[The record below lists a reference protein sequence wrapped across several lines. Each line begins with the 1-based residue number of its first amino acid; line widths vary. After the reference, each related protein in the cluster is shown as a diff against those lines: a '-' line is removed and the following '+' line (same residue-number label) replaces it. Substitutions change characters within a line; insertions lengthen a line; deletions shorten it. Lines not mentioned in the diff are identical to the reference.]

1 MDEVSP
7 DIRQE
12 VRQEIL
18 ALRRS
23 LESGRGSLA
32 PHRII
37 VTARPAAVAGEEALD
52 RFHQAAI
59 RDFDRDDQRRLVEA
73 LYTHMNISGDRPGRQ
88 EADPVSLAEG
98 FMSLV
103 HEGPHAADLRSM
115 AEVPLLLTI
124 MAVLYHEEEKQAL
137 TELPRLFGVATDR
150 ILRKW
155 NPADQPRM
163 SRPLELTNTIRLN
176 REQVLNDLHR
186 PLGVYFLDRHGE
198 SVTRESFLA
207 KISDLIRGLGHPEQN
222 ARDAATVLVDQYIE
236 ERAGL
241 IVWRGL
247 NDYGFLHSQF
257 RDYLA
262 ATDFQRRIESG
273 RLDVDSLIAEILAR
287 LSRDHWT
294 QMAIPMLIQLLDAS
308 GGPQRE
314 TASRLVS
321 AILAQPDVTD
331 RRGQNLLLGGRAFLK
346 AQFAEDKADWRFS
359 TRDGLLSGLTGLGI
373 PAKVL
378 IQKPSRSFE
387 SQNWDTALVRAME
400 QRGYFGKKTLKEHY
414 KSELING
421 FFALIGNVQPAALY
435 RKTNFRSAPRT
446 DNNALLAWGARV
458 LQKAEKI
465 KVPVKYKKGTV
476 DLAFMQDVT
485 RLSVKDAGPLLAR
498 DYLKK
503 HGIKLVVEPH
513 LPKTHLDGAALF
525 AVKDNPVIGLTIRHD
540 RPDNF
545 WFTLMHE
552 LAHVALHYDNGTES
566 FYDEEL
572 QNKDG
577 IQVDE
582 KEKAADAL
590 AEESILP
597 TSKWAISAAKYT
609 PSSMAAESL
618 AKELGVQTAVIAGL
632 IQFKHQNFFYL
643 NKLVNDENLGIRKYF
658 AADFKE

>member
-1 MDEVSP
+1 MDNIKIIKTKEDYDNALQLIEGLADRDPEVGSADADRLTLLTALVKEYESKNFPEHLP
-7 DIRQE
+7 DPIEAIKFRMEQE
-12 VRQEIL
+12 DLKPVDLVPYIGTAARVSEIL
-18 ALRRS
+18 SGKRQLTLEMVRALS
-23 LESGRGSLA
+23 
-32 PHRII
+32 
-37 VTARPAAVAGEEALD
+37 
-52 RFHQAAI
+52 
-59 RDFDRDDQRRLVEA
+59 
-73 LYTHMNISGDRPGRQ
+73 
-88 EADPVSLAEG
+88 
-98 FMSLV
+98 
-103 HEGPHAADLRSM
+103 
-115 AEVPLLLTI
+115 
-124 MAVLYHEEEKQAL
+124 
-137 TELPRLFGVATDR
+137 
-150 ILRKW
+150 
-155 NPADQPRM
+155 
-163 SRPLELTNTIRLN
+163 
-176 REQVLNDLHR
+176 
-186 PLGVYFLDRHGE
+186 
-198 SVTRESFLA
+198 
-207 KISDLIRGLGHPEQN
+207 
-222 ARDAATVLVDQYIE
+222 
-236 ERAGL
+236 
-241 IVWRGL
+241 
-247 NDYGFLHSQF
+247 
-257 RDYLA
+257 
-262 ATDFQRRIESG
+262 
-273 RLDVDSLIAEILAR
+273 
-287 LSRDHWT
+287 
-294 QMAIPMLIQLLDAS
+294 
-308 GGPQRE
+308 
-314 TASRLVS
+314 
-321 AILAQPDVTD
+321 
-331 RRGQNLLLGGRAFLK
+331 
-346 AQFAEDKADWRFS
+346 
-359 TRDGLLSGLTGLGI
+359 TGLGI

-387 SQNWDTALVRAME
+387 SQNWDTALVRTME
-400 QRGYFGKKTLKEHY
+400 QRGYFGKKTLKEHD

-446 DNNALLAWGARV
+446 DNNALLAWGTRV

-465 KVPVKYKKGTV
+465 KVSVKYKKGTV
-476 DLAFMQDVT
+476 DLAFMQEVA
-485 RLSVKDAGPLLAR
+485 RLSVKDPGPLLAR